1 MAKAFSEE
9 EKLKIRKALL
19 DCAEE
24 LISRQGVQKTT
35 VDEIVEACH
44 IAKGS
49 FYSFYKTKEL
59 LFWDVILR
67 WHKNLEN
74 NMFTAMQGVT
84 EITPENL
91 TEFIFQAYMMCFNCG
106 LAAVL
111 ANGDIEYLIRKLPSE
126 VVDEHIAHE
135 DDRLIKMLMQLPQFD
150 ALDADL
156 FSSAFRGIFLMLPYK
171 KQIGPRF
178 EEVLKVC
185 IRGVVNQMF
194 TPGDRQGV
202 GGELKNGTSTT
213 KTDDNHKNRSAK

>member
-1 MAKAFSEE
+1 
-9 EKLKIRKALL
+9 
-19 DCAEE
+19 
-24 LISRQGVQKTT
+24 
-35 VDEIVEACH
+35 
-44 IAKGS
+44 
-49 FYSFYKTKEL
+49 
-59 LFWDVILR
+59 
-67 WHKNLEN
+67 
-74 NMFTAMQGVT
+74 MFTAMQVVT

-135 DDRLIKMLMQLPQFD
+135 DDRLIKMLMQLPQFG

-171 KQIGPRF
+171 KQIGSRF

-194 TPGDRQGV
+194 TPSDSQGV
-202 GGELKNGTSTT
+202 SGELKNGTSTT